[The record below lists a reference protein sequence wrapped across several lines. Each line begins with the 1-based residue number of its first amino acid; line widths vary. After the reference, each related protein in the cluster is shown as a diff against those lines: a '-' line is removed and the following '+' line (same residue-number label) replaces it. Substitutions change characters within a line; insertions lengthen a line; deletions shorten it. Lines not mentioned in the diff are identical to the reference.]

1 MLIDAL
7 LDVARL
13 TDINL
18 PLCGICFISEQYIET
33 VRFERIVSVYI
44 VLVFSLYHV
53 HYQVAVN
60 NFVYACSL
68 WVIIDKCSFNNHL
81 SVKINFIIQRNR
93 ALRLMFMVVHHNV
106 GFLSVQGIAL
116 LAPKIVSECILH
128 HLNIRASI
136 VFKTAIG
143 MKFSD
148 DRTVYAVDEIISR
161 II

>member
-18 PLCGICFISEQYIET
+18 SLCGICFVSEQYIET
-33 VRFERIVSVYI
+33 VRFKRIVSVYI

-60 NFVYACSL
+60 NLIYACSL

-93 ALRLMFMVVHHNV
+93 ALRLMFVVVHHNV
-106 GFLSVQGIAL
+106 GFSSV
-116 LAPKIVSECILH
+116 
-128 HLNIRASI
+128 
-136 VFKTAIG
+136 
-143 MKFSD
+143 
-148 DRTVYAVDEIISR
+148 
-161 II
+161 

>member
-18 PLCGICFISEQYIET
+18 SLCGICFVSEQYIET
-33 VRFERIVSVYI
+33 VRFKRIVSVYI

-53 HYQVAVN
+53 HYQVTVN
-60 NFVYACSL
+60 NLVYACSL
-68 WVIIDKCSFNNHL
+68 WVIIDKSSFNNHQL
-81 SVKINFIIQRNR
+81 VKVNFIIQRNR
-93 ALRLMFMVVHHNV
+93 ALRLMFVVVNHNV

-136 VFKTAIG
+136 VLKTAIS

-148 DRTVYAVDEIISR
+148 DGTVYAVDEIISR

>member
-53 HYQVAVN
+53 HYQVSVN
-60 NFVYACSL
+60 NLVYACSL
-68 WVIIDKCSFNNHL
+68 WVIIHKSSFNNHL

-93 ALRLMFMVVHHNV
+93 ALRLMLVVIHHNV
-106 GFLSVQGIAL
+106 GFLSVQGVAL
-116 LAPKIVSECILH
+116 LTPKIVSERILH
-128 HLNIRASI
+128 HLNIRARI
-136 VFKTAIG
+136 VFKTTIN

-148 DRTVYAVDEIISR
+148 DGTVYAVDEIIYR